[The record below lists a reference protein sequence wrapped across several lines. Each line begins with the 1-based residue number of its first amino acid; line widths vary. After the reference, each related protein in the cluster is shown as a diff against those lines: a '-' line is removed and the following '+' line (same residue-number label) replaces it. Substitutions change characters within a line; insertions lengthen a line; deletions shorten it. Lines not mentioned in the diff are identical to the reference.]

1 MGKQVST
8 LMQEAQTI
16 LLQKAV
22 EVGCNAVLSI
32 NCNVATDSSGDHGN
46 AKIVIVTMIGTPCIV
61 MPLSQMPV
69 VQAEATV
76 VPEIMY

>member
-1 MGKQVST
+1 MSRQVAS

-22 EVGCNAVLSI
+22 EEGCNAVLSI
-32 NCNVATDSSGDHGN
+32 NCNVSTDSSGDHGN
-46 AKIVIVTMIGTPCIV
+46 VKIVIVTMIGTPCII

-69 VQAEATV
+69 VQAEATII
-76 VPEIMY
+76 PEILY